1 MKVSHDPSHLFKL
14 TAGWEERKKAGPGSG
29 MAGAALN
36 TLNMPK
42 RAVPHGDKEYNL
54 RTLVGIMLL
63 TCSVTVLYQYTII
76 KFACLY
82 YTARTME
89 QSRFGQNSSFAVG

>member
-1 MKVSHDPSHLFKL
+1 MKVSHDPSRLFKL

-42 RAVPHGDKEYNL
+42 RAVPTWRQG
-54 RTLVGIMLL
+54 V
-63 TCSVTVLYQYTII
+63 
-76 KFACLY
+76 
-82 YTARTME
+82 
-89 QSRFGQNSSFAVG
+89 